1 VTLRVTPVTIL
12 ELVVHRGLCH
22 SKVEP
27 LSNLFADKIS
37 DPDSSPRVCNL
48 KNQWIFWLGKI
59 TYLID
64 LTGLN

>member
-1 VTLRVTPVTIL
+1 MTLRVTPVTVL

-48 KNQWIFWLGKI
+48 KKSVDFLVGKN
-59 TYLID
+59 YLFD
-64 LTGLN
+64 